1 MWKNGLAMYLS
12 SFYGRFSF
20 LGIQE
25 QNKSLES
32 KLHATQ
38 IESESREA
46 QVAEMRVLVQETSAQ
61 FQSF

>member
-1 MWKNGLAMYLS
+1 MYLS
-12 SFYGRFSF
+12 LFYGHFSF
-20 LGIQE
+20 LGMQE

-46 QVAEMRVLVQETSAQ
+46 QVAEMRALVQENNAP
-61 FQSF
+61 FLDG